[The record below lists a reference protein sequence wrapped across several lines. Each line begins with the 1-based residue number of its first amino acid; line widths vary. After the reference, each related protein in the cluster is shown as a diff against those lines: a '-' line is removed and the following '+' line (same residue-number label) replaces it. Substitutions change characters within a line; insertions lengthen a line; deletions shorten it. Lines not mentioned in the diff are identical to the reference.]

1 MTGVDS
7 ILGRAFR
14 AANGETGVRPEDA
27 GDYLDACAD
36 LGVGVSGWELWLV
49 DHTNREDGA
58 PTFLPGK
65 WTGLIPARGAK
76 TPVLIGGE
84 GDADE
89 CRAQLAALDLDA
101 IVEPR
106 WRAFLRVNFTLDV

>member
-1 MTGVDS
+1 MVVATAGPAVVVAAVAELLCVCVVVV
-7 ILGRAFR
+7 IAAVVALG
-14 AANGETGVRPEDA
+14 
-27 GDYLDACAD
+27 AD

-76 TPVLIGGE
+76 TPVLIKLSGRL
-84 GDADE
+84 
-89 CRAQLAALDLDA
+89 RAAAFFVGHPGLAPQD
-101 IVEPR
+101 
-106 WRAFLRVNFTLDV
+106 